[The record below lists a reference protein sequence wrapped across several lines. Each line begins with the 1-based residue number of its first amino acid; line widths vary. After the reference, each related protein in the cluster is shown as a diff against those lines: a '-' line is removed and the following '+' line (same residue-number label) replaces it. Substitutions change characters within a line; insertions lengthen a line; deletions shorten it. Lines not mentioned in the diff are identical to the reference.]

1 MRHVYPMDHGASILP
16 DGLVRFRIWSPSERN
31 MRISIDGGP
40 PQEMRRERGDW
51 FRLEAP
57 GGAGTRYCYVL
68 SDGMQVPDPTS
79 RLQQDDVHGCSIVV
93 DPLAFDWQHDFAGR
107 PWRETVLYEVHPGA
121 MGGFAGLTAALPQ
134 LAETG
139 ITALELM
146 PIADFP
152 GRHNWGYDGVLPY
165 APDTAY
171 GTPDEL
177 KRLIDTAHGLGIMV
191 FLDVVYNHFGPDGAY
206 IHVYAKQFFTED
218 FHTPW
223 GAGIDFRRTVV
234 QEYFIHNALYWLRE
248 YRLRF
253 DALGA
258 IQPQEFL
265 VTLANRIRTGVEPG
279 RYVHL
284 VMEHEF
290 NAARLLR
297 GSFDA
302 QWTDDIHHALHV
314 MLTGETFGYYE
325 DFEDATGLL
334 VKSMTAGFAYQ
345 GEVSKHSGQPRGENS
360 SDLPTSCFVAF
371 TQNHDQI
378 GNRATGDRLSARVEP
393 ARLRVA
399 RAFVLLAPFIPLL
412 FMGED
417 WATRRPFQF
426 FTDHHDELAELV
438 RSGRRQEFGAFFGD
452 KADDVV
458 PDPNDIGTFKASCI
472 DLAEAAAPG
481 YREELALTRHLLALR
496 REHIAP
502 RLDDAHGSGARVL
515 GDRAVLGCWT
525 LDGGVTLRMA
535 MNLGAAAVA
544 LEATELPLLYASDE
558 AAGMAA
564 RGGCLPANSIAVWL
578 SALSQDAAPHGI
590 AFA

>member
-1 MRHVYPMDHGASILP
+1 MDHGASILP
-16 DGLVRFRIWSPSERN
+16 DGLVRFRVWSPSERN
-31 MRISIDGGP
+31 MRISIDGGA

-57 GGAGTRYCYVL
+57 GGAGMRYSFVL
-68 SDGMQVPDPTS
+68 SDGLHVPDPSS
-79 RLQQDDVHGCSIVV
+79 RLQETDVHGASVV
-93 DPLAFDWQHDFAGR
+93 LDPLAFEWQHDFAGR
-107 PWRETVLYEVHPGA
+107 PWQETVLYEVHPGA
-121 MGGFAGLTAALPQ
+121 MGGYAGLTRLLPH
-134 LAETG
+134 LAKTG

-146 PIADFP
+146 PIGEFP

-171 GTPDEL
+171 GTPEEL
-177 KRLIDTAHGLGIMV
+177 KRLIDTAHGLGIMM

-206 IHVYAKQFFTED
+206 IHIYAQQFFTED

-223 GAGIDFRRTVV
+223 GAGIDFRRNVV

-248 YRLRF
+248 YRFDGLRF

-258 IQPQEFL
+258 IEPQEFL
-265 VTLANRIRTGVEPG
+265 VTLAARIRAGVEPG

-284 VMEHEF
+284 VMEHEH

-314 MLTGETFGYYE
+314 LLTGETFGYYE

-334 VKSMTAGFAYQ
+334 VKSLISGFSYQ
-345 GEVSKHSGQPRGENS
+345 GEVSKHSGKPRGENS
-360 SDLPTSCFVAF
+360 TDLPTSCFVAF

-378 GNRATGDRLSARVEP
+378 GNRAAGDRLSATVDP

-399 RAFVLLAPFIPLL
+399 RAFLLLAPFIPLL

-438 RSGRRQEFGAFFGD
+438 RNGRRQEFSAFFGD

-458 PDPNDIGTFKASCI
+458 PDPNHIDTFTASCI
-472 DLAEAAAPG
+472 DVAEAGEPG
-481 YREELALTRHLLALR
+481 YRAELALTRHLLALR
-496 REHIAP
+496 HAHIVPRIANTHSAGASVLAP
-502 RLDDAHGSGARVL
+502 A
-515 GDRAVLGCWT
+515 AVLGAWT
-525 LDGGVTLRMA
+525 LDDGATLRIA
-535 MNLGAAAVA
+535 MNLGSEPAA
-544 LEATELPLLYASDE
+544 LEPTSLPLLYASDE
-558 AAGMAA
+558 AAGAAA
-564 RGGCLPANSIAVWL
+564 RGGTLPGNSIAVWFSGL
-578 SALSQDAAPHGI
+578 DTDAAPAGI
-590 AFA
+590 VFQ